1 MDPERV
7 REARHEAGLSLAEV
21 AGDEVSRTLIHF
33 VEHGRTQPSQRVL
46 ALIARRTRKPISFF
60 TLRPSPASRPRLDLA
75 DELIRLAG
83 RFRQATADQQLTSS
97 DREAMKLVELT
108 LRQASKLTKS
118 LAVRPP
124 TR

>member
-1 MDPERV
+1 M
-7 REARHEAGLSLAEV
+7 SLADV

-46 ALIARRTRKPISFF
+46 ALIARRTRKPMSFF
-60 TLRPSPASRPRLDLA
+60 TLPASSASRPRLDLA
-75 DELIRLAG
+75 DELTRLAG

-108 LRQASKLTKS
+108 LRQAAKLTKS
-118 LAVRPP
+118 LAVRPL